1 MNEEILNDIL
11 DAVQGVNTRLDKIDA
26 KVDSLETKVNSLE
39 TEVRSVKLT
48 IENEIRPNI
57 AEIASCHLDLSKK
70 LDAVT
75 ASYESYSD
83 LKIRVRVLESQMREL
98 RMAQ

>member
-1 MNEEILNDIL
+1 MWLVDIPKNVIINETEDHSMNEELLNNIL
-11 DAVQGVNTRLDKIDA
+11 DAVKGVNTRLYKIDA
-26 KVDSLETKVNSLE
+26 KVDSLETQD
-39 TEVRSVKLT
+39 RSVKLT

-75 ASYESYSD
+75 T
-83 LKIRVRVLESQMREL
+83 L
-98 RMAQ
+98 

>member
-1 MNEEILNDIL
+1 MWLVDIPKNVIINETEDHSMNEELLNNIL
-11 DAVQGVNTRLDKIDA
+11 DAVKGVNTRLDKIDA
-26 KVDSLETKVNSLE
+26 KVDSLETQD
-39 TEVRSVKLT
+39 RSVKLT

-75 ASYESYSD
+75 T
-83 LKIRVRVLESQMREL
+83 L
-98 RMAQ
+98 